1 MQKGPHVSHYGFDVV
16 LKADLLHLT
25 NKGTFSVITCHST
38 RASVTIY
45 CFVFFALWVEL
56 TVNMRLSVVSFRV
69 GVFVHTLKLK
79 TEKEICVKLFK
90 FF

>member
-45 CFVFFALWVEL
+45 CVFSC
-56 TVNMRLSVVSFRV
+56 TVGRTNSEHAAQCGFFSSGSVCS
-69 GVFVHTLKLK
+69 HT
-79 TEKEICVKLFK
+79 EAEN
-90 FF
+90 